1 MPAVLYVDDSSDD
14 LFYARYTRDKWQLEI
29 DLTCLST
36 TQAAQEALEALLADG
51 RPLPDILIVDLYMP
65 LDSGISLISRLR
77 ADNRFKAMRL
87 GVCSGSDARED
98 HDRAMA
104 AGADFYVEKPL
115 DLKSVASR

>member
-14 LFYARYTRDKWQLEI
+14 LFYARYTRDKWKLDI

-36 TQAAQEALEALLADG
+36 TQAAQEALEAMLVDG

-77 ADNRFKAMRL
+77 ADSRFTAMRL